1 MTYNK
6 KTLKNLVI
14 KRKLFF
20 MKRIFDILFSISS
33 IFFFLPLGII
43 LMLLIKFSSK
53 GDIFYK
59 SHRKGKDNCSIY
71 CWKFRTM
78 YQDAEAKLAT
88 LLKQN
93 PNLRKE
99 WNTYYK
105 LKQDPRIT
113 VVGKF
118 LRKTSL
124 DELPQ
129 FWNVLKGDLSIVGP
143 RPVTEKE
150 LTKYFRLKAE
160 KILSVR
166 PGLTGIWQTSG
177 RNLLTF
183 KERVLLEEHY
193 VDKRS
198 ITLDL
203 RIIFK
208 TIPML
213 FFSKGAF

>member
-1 MTYNK
+1 
-6 KTLKNLVI
+6 
-14 KRKLFF
+14 
-20 MKRIFDILFSISS
+20 MKRFFDIVFSLFAISL
-33 IFFFLPLGII
+33 FLPLSLLLVSFIKLSSRGPI
-43 LMLLIKFSSK
+43 L
-53 GDIFYK
+53 YK
-59 SHRKGKDNCSIY
+59 SQRRGKDNRLIY

-78 YQDAEAKLAT
+78 YQDADKKLEA
-88 LLKQN
+88 LLSCH
-93 PNLRKE
+93 PHLRHE

-105 LKQDPRIT
+105 LKSDPRVT
-113 VVGKF
+113 GFGKF

-143 RPVTEKE
+143 RPVTDDE
-150 LTKYFRLKAE
+150 LAKYFGNKAE

-183 KERVLLEEHY
+183 EERIRLEEHY

-198 ITLDL
+198 IILDL
-203 RIIFK
+203 LIIFK
-208 TIPML
+208 TIPLL
-213 FFSKGAF
+213 FFPKGAF

>member
-1 MTYNK
+1 
-6 KTLKNLVI
+6 
-14 KRKLFF
+14 
-20 MKRIFDILFSISS
+20 MKRIFDILFSISA
-33 IFFFLPLGII
+33 ILFFLPIGIV

-53 GDIFYK
+53 GPIFYK
-59 SHRKGKDNCSIY
+59 SHRKGKDNRSIY

-78 YQDAEAKLAT
+78 YQDAETKLAA

-93 PNLRKE
+93 PHLRKE

-150 LTKYFRLKAE
+150 LTKYFGLKAE

-208 TIPML
+208 TIPMM